1 MLYIDE
7 RSMGKPVS
15 SARHESGGCRFC
27 RRELLMSRV
36 LLTGSTESLGLM
48 AARHCA
54 ALTGVTL

>member
-1 MLYIDE
+1 
-7 RSMGKPVS
+7 MGKPVS